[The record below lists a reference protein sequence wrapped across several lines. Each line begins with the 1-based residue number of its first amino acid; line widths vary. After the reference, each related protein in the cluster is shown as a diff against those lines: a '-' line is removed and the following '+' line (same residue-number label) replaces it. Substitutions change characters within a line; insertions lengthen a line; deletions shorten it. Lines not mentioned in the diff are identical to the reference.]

1 MRIESVKKYQSW
13 LHDRKGDRPNLQDAN
28 LQDANLQDANL
39 QDANLRGA
47 NLQDANLQYANLQ
60 DANLRG
66 AKLQYANLQYAN
78 LQDANLR
85 GANLRGANLQ
95 YANLQDANL
104 QDANL
109 QDASLQYANLQYANL
124 QDANL
129 RGANLRGAKLQRV
142 KLGCQLPSPQKLI
155 EALYLHIYSEQYAQD
170 KWCGTSRCL
179 AGQAAFIT
187 SKTQPTIGVVVIAL
201 VLPQFN
207 LNALYQVN
215 EEYAIA
221 ELDRVAALYPQSELH
236 YPQRQP
242 QQQTVTVKTSL

>member
-1 MRIESVKKYQSW
+1 MSDTSGTVGGLIELVKKYQSW
-13 LHDRKGDRPNLQDAN
+13 LHDRKGDRPNLQGCNLQGCNLQDANLQGYN
-28 LQDANLQDANL
+28 LQDANLQDA
-39 QDANLRGA
+39 
-47 NLQDANLQYANLQ
+47 
-60 DANLRG
+60 
-66 AKLQYANLQYAN
+66 K
-78 LQDANLR
+78 
-85 GANLRGANLQ
+85 LQ

-109 QDASLQYANLQYANL
+109 QYANLRGANLSSANL

-201 VLPQFN
+201 VLPQFD
-207 LNALYQVN
+207 LNALYQEN
-215 EEYAIA
+215 EKYAIA
-221 ELDRVAALYPQSELH
+221 ELDRVAALYQQSELH

-242 QQQTVTVKTSL
+242 QQQTVTVKISL

>member
-1 MRIESVKKYQSW
+1 MSIELVKKYQSW

-28 LQDANLQDANL
+28 LQDANLQYANLQDATLRGANL

-47 NLQDANLQYANLQ
+47 HLSS
-60 DANLRG
+60 ANLRG
-66 AKLQYANLQYAN
+66 AN

-95 YANLQDANL
+95 DANL
-104 QDANL
+104 K
-109 QDASLQYANLQYANL
+109 
-124 QDANL
+124 DANL
-129 RGANLRGAKLQRV
+129 RSAKLQRV

-201 VLPQFN
+201 VLPQFD
-207 LNALYQVN
+207 LNALYQVT

-221 ELDRVAALYPQSELH
+221 ELERVAALYQQSELH